1 MDQYN
6 RNEQTGNGAFTGE
19 TNGKDHEYRERPGR
33 VRRSVNDSAEM
44 RSSLSRGGQVNQ
56 PNSSQVQYQS
66 SAAAPYG
73 GQYANTSPARNRQG
87 SLVSPGGI
95 SNGYGTAQT
104 ANSPNGYGAVQAAS
118 NPNGY
123 GGPQSAGSLN
133 GYGGPQTAGNLNA
146 YKAQQGA
153 INPNGYTAAQQ
164 SSASA
169 NGYAGQKYAGGQ
181 YSGGQPRSAGQQALN
196 GQYAQTNQSASNRNA
211 YTGQQLSAGQNAYA
225 DSQSQSGTQQA
236 APIGSRQTNP
246 AENIPAP
253 GRQRNAAA
261 NTPYTRDRNRSA
273 GTGESRVRDRRLP
286 SEFSLPETDISAA
299 ARKRQ
304 SEVIYGDAL
313 QTEVPTIKGTPSLYL
328 RGTDGEN
335 RKVSVPFTD
344 DLLSRHVMLLGGI
357 GTGKTNAFFQMIDQ
371 LKYTLTD
378 DDIMVIFDT
387 KGDFYQEFFEPGD
400 VVISNDRTSVGPNGH
415 RNYWNIFNEVN
426 HDYEYESVLEISKS
440 LFAEECKRTTQIFFP
455 NAARD
460 IFMAC
465 FLHFLRSVPAK
476 ERTNKNLAAYINSST
491 SADLREMIESYP
503 DLRAMTS
510 YISKDDSAQTQGVL
524 SELQQVIRNIFVGNF
539 AKTGNLGLSRLV
551 RAKGGKKIF
560 IEYDLS
566 LGEMLTPIYSLMFDM
581 AIKQALGRSRSEGNV
596 YFITDEF
603 RLLPNL
609 VHIDDAVNFG
619 RSLGIKFM
627 IGIQNV
633 EQIFE
638 NYGEYR
644 ARSILSGFLS
654 SFNFRVNDARSR
666 EYIKDLF
673 GRNRKLEAY
682 VPIVQNRGMVEEQR
696 EACVVEDWDMTN
708 LGIGQAIIGLPGYEP
723 FILQFDRFE
732 SGGR

>member
-1 MDQYN
+1 MGQYD
-6 RNEQTGNGAFTGE
+6 RNEQFGSGAFAGE
-19 TNGKDHEYRERPGR
+19 SSTRENEYRERPGR
-33 VRRSVNDSAEM
+33 IRRSLNDTLESM
-44 RSSLSRGGQVNQ
+44 SSLSRGGQVNQ
-56 PNSSQVQYQS
+56 SNASQMQYQT
-66 SAAAPYG
+66 SAATSYG
-73 GQYANTSPARNRQG
+73 SQYTSTPSAGYPQG
-87 SLVSPGGI
+87 SCVSPGG
-95 SNGYGTAQT
+95 STNGFGAQQT
-104 ANSPNGYGAVQAAS
+104 VGSPNGFGAQ
-118 NPNGY
+118 
-123 GGPQSAGSLN
+123 QTAGSTS
-133 GYGGPQTAGNLNA
+133 GFGAQQTAGN
-146 YKAQQGA
+146 
-153 INPNGYTAAQQ
+153 PNGFGAQPAAAAKGYAWQQ
-164 SSASA
+164 FGGNQS
-169 NGYAGQKYAGGQ
+169 GYAGQQTQSGQ
-181 YSGGQPRSAGQQALN
+181 NPQTNQTANNHSAYAGQQF
-196 GQYAQTNQSASNRNA
+196 SN
-211 YTGQQLSAGQNAYA
+211 GQNAFFN
-225 DSQSQSGTQQA
+225 SQGGTAQA
-236 APIGSRQTNP
+236 SPAGSRQTNQAANLP
-246 AENIPAP
+246 AS
-253 GRQRNAAA
+253 GRQRSAMP
-261 NTPYTRDRNRSA
+261 NTPFTRDRNRSTA
-273 GTGESRVRDRRLP
+273 SGDSRVRDRRIP
-286 SEFSLPETDISAA
+286 SDLSMREADISAA

-313 QTEVPTIKGTPSLYL
+313 RTEVPMIQGTPSLYL

-335 RKVSVPFTD
+335 RKVSVPFTN
-344 DLLSRHVMLLGGI
+344 DLLSRHIMLLGGI

-371 LKYTLTD
+371 LQHSLTD

-387 KGDFYQEFFEPGD
+387 KGDFYQEFFSPGD
-400 VVISNDRTSVGPNGH
+400 VVISNDKTSVGPNGR

-426 HDYEYESVLEISKS
+426 NDYQYESVLEISKS

-465 FLHFLRSVPAK
+465 FLHFLRSVPPK

-491 SADLREMIESYP
+491 SADLRKMIQSYP
-503 DLRAMTS
+503 DLRAMVS

-654 SFNFRVNDARSR
+654 SFNFRVNDTRSR

-673 GRNRKLEAY
+673 GKNRKLEAY

-696 EACVVEDWDMTN
+696 EASVVEDWDVTN
-708 LGIGQAIIGLPGYEP
+708 LGIGQAIIGLPGFEP

>member
-1 MDQYN
+1 MEQYNPNEQAGLDAFENRTEQEKAAKSGLLERFSRKTGSDAEQRQNVQQMDQASFVNYPQTQFRGSGVPQAAGTGMYQGQNVTPSNPVNSTSPTKSVSPEPRQGSLLNPQGAYTGNQSGAGNIRRGMQPQTAADAN
-6 RNEQTGNGAFTGE
+6 RNRQASMMQNAYQGQKPSGTQNSYERGQQFNGMNSRLNTGMNAYPGE
-19 TNGKDHEYRERPGR
+19 RQNPGR
-33 VRRSVNDSAEM
+33 N
-44 RSSLSRGGQVNQ
+44 
-56 PNSSQVQYQS
+56 PN
-66 SAAAPYG
+66 YG
-73 GQYANTSPARNRQG
+73 GQLNTPGRESFARNRQQG
-87 SLVSPGGI
+87 YPAQ
-95 SNGYGTAQT
+95 NG
-104 ANSPNGYGAVQAAS
+104 
-118 NPNGY
+118 
-123 GGPQSAGSLN
+123 
-133 GYGGPQTAGNLNA
+133 
-146 YKAQQGA
+146 
-153 INPNGYTAAQQ
+153 
-164 SSASA
+164 
-169 NGYAGQKYAGGQ
+169 
-181 YSGGQPRSAGQQALN
+181 
-196 GQYAQTNQSASNRNA
+196 
-211 YTGQQLSAGQNAYA
+211 
-225 DSQSQSGTQQA
+225 D
-236 APIGSRQTNP
+236 
-246 AENIPAP
+246 
-253 GRQRNAAA
+253 
-261 NTPYTRDRNRSA
+261 PYTRDRSR
-273 GTGESRVRDRRLP
+273 GTVQGDPPVRDRRGQIPSEEDQSRRTGDGNRLRERRLP
-286 SEFSLPETDISAA
+286 SDISMPEADTSAA

-313 QTEVPTIKGTPSLYL
+313 REEVPVITGTPALYL
-328 RGTDGEN
+328 TGKDGHN
-335 RKVSVPFTD
+335 KPVRIPFTN

-371 LKYTLTD
+371 LQYSLTD
-378 DDIMVIFDT
+378 DDIMIIFDT
-387 KGDFYQEFFEPGD
+387 KGDFYQEFFRPGD
-400 VVISNDRTSVGPNGH
+400 VVISNDLTSVGPNGK
-415 RNYWNIFNEVN
+415 RNYWNIFNEIN
-426 HDYEYESVLEISKS
+426 HNYEYESVLEISKS

-465 FLHFLRSVPAK
+465 MLHFLRTVPPK
-476 ERTNKNLAAYINSST
+476 ERTNKNLSAYINSRT
-491 SADLREMIESYP
+491 SADLRKMIESYP
-503 DLRAMTS
+503 DLRAMSS

-566 LGEMLTPIYSLMFDM
+566 LGEMLTPVYSLMFDM

-666 EYIKDLF
+666 EYIKDQF

-696 EACVVEDWDMTN
+696 EASVVEDWDMTN

-723 FILQFDRFE
+723 FVLQFDRYE
-732 SGGR
+732 EHSRN

>member
-1 MDQYN
+1 MDSERSRQ
-6 RNEQTGNGAFTGE
+6 RAVQMGSERSRQWAVRMDSERGS
-19 TNGKDHEYRERPGR
+19 TNGFG
-33 VRRSVNDSAEM
+33 A
-44 RSSLSRGGQVNQ
+44 Q
-56 PNSSQVQYQS
+56 P
-66 SAAAPYG
+66 AAAAKG
-73 GQYANTSPARNRQG
+73 YAWQ
-87 SLVSPGGI
+87 
-95 SNGYGTAQT
+95 QF
-104 ANSPNGYGAVQAAS
+104 
-118 NPNGY
+118 
-123 GGPQSAGSLN
+123 
-133 GYGGPQTAGNLNA
+133 AGN
-146 YKAQQGA
+146 
-153 INPNGYTAAQQ
+153 Q
-164 SSASA
+164 S
-169 NGYAGQKYAGGQ
+169 GYAGQQTQSGQ
-181 YSGGQPRSAGQQALN
+181 NPQTNQTANNHSAYAGQQF
-196 GQYAQTNQSASNRNA
+196 SN
-211 YTGQQLSAGQNAYA
+211 GQNAFFN
-225 DSQSQSGTQQA
+225 SQGGTAQA
-236 APIGSRQTNP
+236 SPAGSRQTNP
-246 AENIPAP
+246 AANIPAS
-253 GRQRNAAA
+253 GRQRSAMP
-261 NTPYTRDRNRSA
+261 NTPFTRDRNRSTA
-273 GTGESRVRDRRLP
+273 SGDSRVRDRRIP
-286 SEFSLPETDISAA
+286 SDLSMREADISAA

-313 QTEVPTIKGTPSLYL
+313 RTEVPMIQGTPSLYL

-335 RKVSVPFTD
+335 RKVSVPFTN
-344 DLLSRHVMLLGGI
+344 DLLSRHIMLLGGI

-371 LKYTLTD
+371 LQHSLTD

-387 KGDFYQEFFEPGD
+387 KGDFYQEFFSPGD
-400 VVISNDRTSVGPNGH
+400 VVISNDKTSVGPNGR

-426 HDYEYESVLEISKS
+426 NDYQYESVLEISKS

-465 FLHFLRSVPAK
+465 FLHFLRSVPPK

-491 SADLREMIESYP
+491 SADLRKMIQSYP
-503 DLRAMTS
+503 DLRAMVS

-654 SFNFRVNDARSR
+654 SFNFRVNDTRSR

-673 GRNRKLEAY
+673 GKNRKLEAY

-696 EACVVEDWDMTN
+696 EASVVEDWDVTN

-732 SGGR
+732 SGR